1 MNGHHWTFQ
10 KSREITYLTE
20 YVSKI
25 REKVVSNGL
34 EKNFKETRSGLESVT
49 IFLDIFLEK

>member
-1 MNGHHWTFQ
+1 MAIIGGSK

-25 REKVVSNGL
+25 REKVVFNGL

-49 IFLDIFLEK
+49 IFLDIFPEK

>member
-1 MNGHHWTFQ
+1 MAIIGGSK

-49 IFLDIFLEK
+49 IFLDIFPEK